1 MAEDVKVPEGWDV
14 SNLGKLASFINGYA
28 FKPEDWKEEGLPII
42 RIEQLKDPNA
52 KYDYSDKKLPDIY
65 LIDNGDLI
73 FSWSA
78 TLAIKLW
85 DRGKAY
91 LNQHLYKVIPNS
103 TIKRRFLKYLLEHKI
118 EDLSKETHGSTMKH
132 ITRTFLLN
140 FRVTYPKSKLEQYKI
155 AEILE
160 TVDNAIE
167 KTDRIIEK
175 YKRIKQGL
183 MQDLLTRGIAESDE
197 LGVMSYELRDEKK
210 HRFKDSP
217 LGRIPEEWKVVELG
231 EVADVRGGKRLPK
244 GEDFAASQTLFPYIR
259 LVDIKGMNINLSAV
273 KYIQEKTWKRI
284 RRYTISKDDIMLS
297 IAGTIGLVA
306 LIPEA
311 LDGAN
316 LTENAAKL
324 TTLRYFGKRFLAYYL
339 TFHKAQ
345 RQIETLMGIVA
356 QPKLALFRIKQ
367 LKIPLPPLPEQH
379 RIASILSQIDEAIE
393 KEQKYKEKLER
404 IKRGLMEDLL
414 TGNVRVNHLIE
425 KVEA

>member
-1 MAEDVKVPEGWDV
+1 MAEDVKVPEGWRKIP
-14 SNLGKLASFINGYA
+14 LLEKLAFIKGKAPRKFYN
-28 FKPEDWKEEGLPII
+28 FKEKNTIRYLTPECLRGRNNETLYC
-42 RIEQLKDPNA
+42 N
-52 KYDYSDKKLPDIY
+52 IY
-65 LIDNGDLI
+65 EAEIVNDDVVV
-73 FSWSA
+73 
-78 TLAIKLW
+78 LW
-85 DRGKAY
+85 DGSNAGEIFFAKDGAIASTMAKIEIDEKSHKRFFYYY
-91 LNQHLYKVIPNS
+91 LKLYEPI
-103 TIKRRFLKYLLEHKI
+103 LKYQIKGSGIPHVEKDIFGLLPN
-118 EDLSKETHGSTMKH
+118 
-132 ITRTFLLN
+132 TFPSL
-140 FRVTYPKSKLEQYKI
+140 PEQHKI

-379 RIASILSQIDEAIE
+379 RITSILSQIDEAIE
-393 KEQKYKEKLER
+393 KEKKYKEKLER
-404 IKRGLMEDLL
+404 IKWGLMEDLL